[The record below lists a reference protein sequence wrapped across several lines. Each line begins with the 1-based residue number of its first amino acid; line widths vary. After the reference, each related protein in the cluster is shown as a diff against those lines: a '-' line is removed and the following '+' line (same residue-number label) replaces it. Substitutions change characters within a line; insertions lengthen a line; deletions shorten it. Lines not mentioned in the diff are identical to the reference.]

1 MHDKHMQTQHD
12 RSAMNNMNSS
22 HPHEGVA
29 ALTASAQQQEV
40 TSSRPRGCFC
50 NSRTLQAVCEG
61 LACDCDRSAISVGRI
76 PLGNLGNPRYPEH
89 PHKHTNTHTPLSTFK
104 YVITQKR
111 TKKRLSFRSIVH
123 VKKTIFFFLP
133 HTDTLFGMFLKWR

>member
-61 LACDCDRSAISVGRI
+61 LACDCDQYHRYRS
-76 PLGNLGNPRYPEH
+76 
-89 PHKHTNTHTPLSTFK
+89 STD
-104 YVITQKR
+104 
-111 TKKRLSFRSIVH
+111 
-123 VKKTIFFFLP
+123 TIFHWRSLRKGALSKP
-133 HTDTLFGMFLKWR
+133 THHGKQIQRGIRQTTLSLTSAVNNILDSLGKSVDIFC